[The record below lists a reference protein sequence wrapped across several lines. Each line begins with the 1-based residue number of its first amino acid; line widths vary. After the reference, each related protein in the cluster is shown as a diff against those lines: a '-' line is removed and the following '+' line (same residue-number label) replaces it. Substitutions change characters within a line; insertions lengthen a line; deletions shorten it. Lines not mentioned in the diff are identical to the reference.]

1 MNGVYYMFVAANRK
15 DIAKCSQ
22 SIESFEFDQTL

>member
-1 MNGVYYMFVAANRK
+1 MNEVYYMVAANRK

-22 SIESFEFDQTL
+22 FIESFEFDQTL